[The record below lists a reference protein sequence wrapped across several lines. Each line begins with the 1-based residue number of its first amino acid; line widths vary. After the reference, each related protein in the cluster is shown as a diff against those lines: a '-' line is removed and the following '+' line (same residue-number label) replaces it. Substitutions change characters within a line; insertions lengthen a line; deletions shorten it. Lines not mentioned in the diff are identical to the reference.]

1 MIDTR
6 FRFYYW
12 GPFLTK
18 FKLPKQTVKELLQH
32 SKKSKDYG
40 HTLAGIIKNQ
50 YEYDAEFFFNKIKVY
65 IDSYISGASKNWDWN
80 KHPKSFG
87 ISNAWINYM
96 KAGEFNPPHVH
107 SADLSCVAF
116 LKIPK
121 GLKKENKNFKGCS
134 GGPGTLEFRYGEA
147 AGFSFRTS
155 ENFLP
160 EEGDFFIFPAKLQH
174 YVCPFYSKGERVSM
188 SANFE
193 LVY

>member
-32 SKKSKDYG
+32 SKKNKDYG

-50 YEYDAEFFFNKIKVY
+50 YEYDAEFFFNKVKVY
-65 IDSYISGASKNWDWN
+65 IDSYISGASEHWDWN

-121 GLKKENKNFKGCS
+121 GLKKEN
-134 GGPGTLEFRYGEA
+134 
-147 AGFSFRTS
+147 
-155 ENFLP
+155 NFLP